1 MSGQTYFSN
10 KLCLVGHNFQINYV
24 RPDIFFLLLDYW
36 TDFGVRP
43 LSRKKIRFLIV
54 WDYFQLDLS
63 NLENWKS
70 WFLKFSI
77 FLGFS
82 TEKIVENRNFQRI
95 KKFSEYLSHHCQI
108 LFLLKKITRKSKNI
122 SLPWLQT
129 DLVVCVVKKW
139 ANFSS
144 NFDIFGL

>member
-43 LSRKKIRFLIV
+43 LYRKEIRFRID

-63 NLENWKS
+63 ILEYWKS
-70 WFLKFSI
+70 RFFKFSI

-82 TEKIVENRNFQRI
+82 TEKIVENRNFWKI
-95 KKFSEYLSHHCQI
+95 EKFSEYLAHRCEI
-108 LFLLKKITRKSKNI
+108 LFLLKKIQRKTENA

-129 DLVVCVVKKW
+129 DLVVCVAKKL
-139 ANFSS
+139 
-144 NFDIFGL
+144 G